1 MYYFPTGNTDQ
12 KLPNK
17 DKPKNKTKVP
27 KKVVAQKVMCLLNKK
42 KQKKKIFCWQLN
54 TNFKQLKLLLKN

>member
-17 DKPKNKTKVP
+17 DKPKNKTKLP
-27 KKVVAQKVMCLLNKK
+27 KKVVAQKVMCLLKK
-42 KQKKKIFCWQLN
+42 KKKRFFDGN
-54 TNFKQLKLLLKN
+54 

>member
-17 DKPKNKTKVP
+17 DKPKNKTKLP
-27 KKVVAQKVMCLLNKK
+27 KKVVAQKVMCLLK
-42 KQKKKIFCWQLN
+42 KKKIDF
-54 TNFKQLKLLLKN
+54 LLATKHSF